1 MSEEGNWRD
10 SLPDEIKGS
19 EALANFEDV
28 GSLAQGFIEAK
39 SYQGASVR
47 IPGEDAGDEAR
58 REFTDKLVTKVPT
71 LMYKPNLEDQEQS
84 VEFYRSL
91 GMPETPDKY
100 EVPEIE
106 APDNVEIKT
115 DKIEGFREIA
125 HKHGLTAAQFKGIM
139 GDIVNADIQEA
150 QQAAEG
156 VQANQEAIKEKF
168 GHAYKENMGKI
179 TNMLEKT
186 EAPSVLVEAVKNGQ
200 VGVETIQWMYQMG
213 KQMGGEGLDFTD
225 ADDSTTRAAAM
236 TPDEAKAAIDEINNN
251 KEHPYWIGVGDEKKR
266 AIDRMIQLQTFANPG
281 ATLEM
286 KRAG

>member
-150 QQAAEG
+150 Q
-156 VQANQEAIKEKF
+156 
-168 GHAYKENMGKI
+168 
-179 TNMLEKT
+179 
-186 EAPSVLVEAVKNGQ
+186 
-200 VGVETIQWMYQMG
+200 
-213 KQMGGEGLDFTD
+213 
-225 ADDSTTRAAAM
+225 
-236 TPDEAKAAIDEINNN
+236 KAA
-251 KEHPYWIGVGDEKKR
+251 
-266 AIDRMIQLQTFANPG
+266 
-281 ATLEM
+281 
-286 KRAG
+286 